1 MAKSLSGR
9 KAWVTGSSRGIGRC
23 IAEQLAQAGC
33 DVAIHGR
40 NRSNLRSSGEG
51 DDLVEV
57 ASEMAHRHGVKVVAI
72 CGELTD
78 EGEVKRCCEE
88 VVSQLGGLDILVCN
102 AGGANLTGELDM
114 NAGRDTASNFDLESL
129 EKRLQHNLATTAL
142 CCREAVPLLKQSSA
156 PRIVT
161 IGSIAGC
168 GGNKTGG
175 HFAPYSLA
183 KAAVHQYTRLLA
195 AELRHDG
202 IPVNCVIPGNIHTPS
217 TAIRFHYGQGLTK
230 PGQSR
235 LEGLGVPAD
244 IAGLVSFLCGPGG
257 AYISGQCIRVDG
269 GEQLSPC

>member
-1 MAKSLSGR
+1 MAGFLRGR

-23 IAEQLAQAGC
+23 IAEQLALVGC
-33 DVAIHGR
+33 DLAIHGR

-57 ASEMAHRHGVKVVAI
+57 AGEMAQRHGVKVVAI
-72 CGELTD
+72 CGELSD
-78 EGEVKRCCEE
+78 EGEVKRCCNE
-88 VVSQLGGLDILVCN
+88 VVSQLGGLDILICN

-114 NAGRDTASNFDLESL
+114 NAGKDTASNFALESF
-129 EKRLQHNLATTAL
+129 EKRIRHNLAPTAL
-142 CCREAVPLLKQSSA
+142 CCREVVPLLKKSAA

-217 TAIRFHYGQGLTK
+217 TAIRFRYGQGLTK

-235 LEGLGVPAD
+235 LEGLGSPGD
-244 IAGLVSFLCGPGG
+244 IARLVVFLCGPGG
-257 AYISGQCIRVDG
+257 GYISGQCIRVDG

>member
-1 MAKSLSGR
+1 MAGLLSGKR
-9 KAWVTGSSRGIGRC
+9 AWVTGSSRGIGRS

-33 DVAIHGR
+33 DVALHGR

-57 ASEMAHRHGVKVVAI
+57 ASEMSRRHGVKVVAV
-72 CGELTD
+72 CGELTS
-78 EGEVKRCCEE
+78 ENEVKRCCSE

-102 AGGANLTGELDM
+102 AGGANLGGELDM
-114 NAGRDTASNFDLESL
+114 NAGKDTASNFDLESF
-129 EKRLQHNLATTAL
+129 EKRIKHNLVTTAL
-142 CCREAVPLLKQSSA
+142 CCREAVPLLKQSLA

-202 IPVNCVIPGNIHTPS
+202 IAVNCVVPGNIHTPS
-217 TAIRFHYGQGLTK
+217 TAIRFHYGPELAK
-230 PGQSR
+230 AGQSR
-235 LEGLGVPAD
+235 LEGLGAPED
-244 IAGLVSFLCGPGG
+244 IAALVSFLCGPGG